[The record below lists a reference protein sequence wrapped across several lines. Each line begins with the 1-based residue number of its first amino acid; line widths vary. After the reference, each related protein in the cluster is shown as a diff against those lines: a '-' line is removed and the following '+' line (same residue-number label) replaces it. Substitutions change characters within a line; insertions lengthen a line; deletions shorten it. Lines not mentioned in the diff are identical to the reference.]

1 MNFSTPNHQ
10 FHWNLGATK
19 VRIASEVHILRQ
31 SMKTAEKL
39 AAGWLLT
46 LGLMFITLSVS
57 ASVEKNNILKPI
69 SSPIADDEGLVLVK
83 DFPNRDAL
91 YLLETTS
98 RNGMIFGIPTLLLG
112 GWLSLGLYSQ
122 SRQEKKTL
130 QKQTSDRLQSLF
142 YKMILENH
150 GRVTLL
156 GFAMQS
162 ELPATVA
169 KEFLDE
175 RAKDFNANFKVSE
188 DGIVSYYF
196 DV

>member
-1 MNFSTPNHQ
+1 
-10 FHWNLGATK
+10 
-19 VRIASEVHILRQ
+19 
-31 SMKTAEKL
+31 MKTAEKL

-91 YLLETTS
+91 YLLDTTS

-122 SRQEKKTL
+122 GKQEKKAL

-196 DV
+196 DL

>member
-1 MNFSTPNHQ
+1 M
-10 FHWNLGATK
+10 
-19 VRIASEVHILRQ
+19 

-39 AAGWLLT
+39 AAAWLMV
-46 LGLMFITLSVS
+46 LGSMFITLSVS
-57 ASVEKNNILKPI
+57 ASIEKNNIQKPI
-69 SSPIADDEGLVLVK
+69 SPIIDEEGLVR
-83 DFPNRDAL
+83 DFQNRDAL

-112 GWLSLGLYSQ
+112 GYMSFGLYSQ
-122 SRQEKKTL
+122 SRQEKKAL

-142 YKMILENH
+142 YQMVLENH

-162 ELPATVA
+162 ELPANTA